1 MSLHR
6 FTRPVPSAKDETLY
20 GQYGVSAMTGVLA
33 AGITND
39 SELFQFRWNP
49 TDVSKRAFIRRVS
62 IAAAV
67 SSTYFAAGIPI
78 EAYLSKCTGWS
89 VAGSGGAAVDPG
101 AANRRGPSTMKATEV
116 ATDDM
121 RVATTAGLTAGTKTI
136 ATPSI
141 GHAISGAPI
150 TSSLSGQIFP
160 PGTNLFCADL
170 ANGDHPLE
178 LVATEGVIVRVKAPG
193 TGVWKMSF
201 NVEWDECDYFPYGG
215 RNA

>member
-1 MSLHR
+1 MSLSKYV
-6 FTRPVPSAKDETLY
+6 RPAPSARFENIY
-20 GQYGVSAMTGVLA
+20 GQYGVSAMTGILA

-49 TDVSKRAFIRRVS
+49 VDVSKRAYIRRLS
-62 IAAAV
+62 ISAAV
-67 SSTYFAAGIPI
+67 STTYFAAGIPI

-89 VAGSGGAAVDPG
+89 AAGSGGAAIDPG

-116 ATDDM
+116 VANDM

-136 ATPSI
+136 ATPAI

-150 TSSLSGQIFP
+150 TSSLSGQIFA
-160 PGTNLFCADL
+160 PGTDLFYANL

-178 LVATEGVIVRVKAPG
+178 LVAAEGIIVRVKAPG
-193 TGVWKMSF
+193 TGTWKMAF
-201 NVEWDECDYFPYGG
+201 NLEWDEADYFPYGT
-215 RNA
+215 NQ